1 MRVFKKIKGIIK
13 FLRVTIEYK
22 LIHPYDYAKKIGVN
36 IGDDC
41 FVPDKGCWSSEPY
54 LITVGNHC
62 QITSGVRIFTHG
74 GGQIARKFIPDFD
87 VFGRVTIGNWV
98 YIGNNALIMPGVT
111 IEDNVLVASGSVVT
125 KSIPSGLVVAGNP
138 AKIVCTVE
146 NYIERNKIY
155 NLGTKGLSHQ
165 EKEFILKKLDNSKF
179 ITKKFLEK

>member
-74 GGQIARKFIPDFD
+74 GGKLP
-87 VFGRVTIGNWV
+87 
-98 YIGNNALIMPGVT
+98 
-111 IEDNVLVASGSVVT
+111 
-125 KSIPSGLVVAGNP
+125 
-138 AKIVCTVE
+138 E
-146 NYIERNKIY
+146 NLFPILMCLER
-155 NLGTKGLSHQ
+155 
-165 EKEFILKKLDNSKF
+165 
-179 ITKKFLEK
+179 